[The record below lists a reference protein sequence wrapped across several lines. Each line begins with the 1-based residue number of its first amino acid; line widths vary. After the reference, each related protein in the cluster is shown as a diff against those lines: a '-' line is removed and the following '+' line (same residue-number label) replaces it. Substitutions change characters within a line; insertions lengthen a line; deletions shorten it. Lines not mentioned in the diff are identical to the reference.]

1 MTTFLYAVRY
11 FHVVPVVPPLFN
23 MAFAAALGAAAMRL
37 MNDASAGIDA
47 LTPVLLLQLFVASS
61 GFRFAARRGY
71 YDLLLTSSTPRWQIA
86 FAHCLVSILPG
97 VISWLCIGA
106 LEAAVSRGMRAVW
119 FAPGTCAAF
128 VGASLLPWG
137 VAAFSSR
144 TATSVVWVLVLT
156 IPAIARVVSPVQLL
170 GTTWATGDRLML
182 AAVSATGVI
191 GFGAATASIVRGSA
205 PLEAAQ

>member
-1 MTTFLYAVRY
+1 VTFLYAVRY
-11 FHVVPVVPPLFN
+11 FHIVPVVPPLFN
-23 MAFAAALGAAAMRL
+23 GAFAVALAAAAMRL
-37 MNDASAGIDA
+37 MNDASAGIEA

-86 FAHCLVSILPG
+86 LAHCLVSILPG
-97 VISWLCIGA
+97 AISWLCIGA
-106 LEAAVSRGMRAVW
+106 LEMAASHGTRWVW

-128 VGASLLPWG
+128 MNASLVAWS

-144 TATSVVWVLVLT
+144 TATTVVWLLVLT

-170 GTTWATGDRLML
+170 GTTWATADRFVLTTVCTTTIV
-182 AAVSATGVI
+182 A
-191 GFGAATASIVRGSA
+191 FGAAITSVVRGSA

>member
-1 MTTFLYAVRY
+1 VTFLYAVRY

-23 MAFAAALGAAAMRL
+23 IALAVAVAAAARRL
-37 MNDASAGIDA
+37 MNDGSAGVDA

-86 FAHCLVSILPG
+86 LAHCLVSILPG
-97 VISWLCIGA
+97 VISWWCIGA
-106 LEAAVSRGMRAVW
+106 LEAAASRGMGWVW
-119 FAPGTCAAF
+119 LAPGTCAAF
-128 VGASLLPWG
+128 VGASLLAWS

-144 TATSVVWVLVLT
+144 TAPTVVWLLVLT
-156 IPAIARVVSPVQLL
+156 IPAIARVASPVTLL
-170 GTTWATGDRLML
+170 GATWATADRFIL
-182 AAVSATGVI
+182 AALCTTAI
-191 GFGAATASIVRGSA
+191 IAFGAATASVVRGSA

>member
-1 MTTFLYAVRY
+1 MTFIYAVRY
-11 FHVVPVVPPLFN
+11 FHVVPVVPPLFGV
-23 MAFAAALGAAAMRL
+23 AFAVAVAAAAVRL

-47 LTPVLLLQLFVASS
+47 LTPVLMLQLFVASS

-86 FAHCLVSILPG
+86 LAHCLVSILPG

-106 LEAAVSRGMRAVW
+106 LEAAASRGIGRVW

-128 VGASLLPWG
+128 VGASLVAWS

-144 TATSVVWVLVLT
+144 TATTVVWLLVLT

-170 GTTWATGDRLML
+170 GTTWATADRFML
-182 AAVSATGVI
+182 ATLCTTAIVA
-191 GFGAATASIVRGSA
+191 FGAATAAIVRGSA

>member
-1 MTTFLYAVRY
+1 VTFLYAVRY

-23 MAFAAALGAAAMRL
+23 IAFAVAVAAAAMRL
-37 MNDASAGIDA
+37 MNDGSAGVDA

-86 FAHCLVSILPG
+86 LAHCLVSILPG
-97 VISWLCIGA
+97 VISWWCIGA
-106 LEAAVSRGMRAVW
+106 LEAAASRGMGWVW
-119 FAPGTCAAF
+119 LAPGTCAAF
-128 VGASLLPWG
+128 VGASLLAWS

-144 TATSVVWVLVLT
+144 TAPTVVWLLVLT
-156 IPAIARVVSPVQLL
+156 IPAIARVASPVRLL
-170 GTTWATGDRLML
+170 GATWATADRFIL
-182 AAVSATGVI
+182 AALCTTAI
-191 GFGAATASIVRGSA
+191 IAFGAATASVVRGSA

>member
-1 MTTFLYAVRY
+1 VTFLYAVRY

-23 MAFAAALGAAAMRL
+23 IAFAVAVAAAAMRL
-37 MNDASAGIDA
+37 MNDGSAGVDA

-86 FAHCLVSILPG
+86 LAHCLVSILPG
-97 VISWLCIGA
+97 VISWWCIGA
-106 LEAAVSRGMRAVW
+106 LEAAASRGMGWVW
-119 FAPGTCAAF
+119 LAPGTCAAF
-128 VGASLLPWG
+128 VGASLLAWS

-144 TATSVVWVLVLT
+144 TAPTVVWLLVLT
-156 IPAIARVVSPVQLL
+156 IPAIARVASPVTLL
-170 GTTWATGDRLML
+170 GATWATADRFIL
-182 AAVSATGVI
+182 AALCTTAI
-191 GFGAATASIVRGSA
+191 IAFGAATASVVRGSA